1 MMCHYEF
8 FKKVSPCLRKGGEG
22 ACTLQV
28 QTNGEC
34 SVETLKDT
42 EDLYV
47 FAKVIS
53 AMLLNLQNIALNE
66 IPKLNVEVEAASL
79 PVVMN

>member
-1 MMCHYEF
+1 
-8 FKKVSPCLRKGGEG
+8 
-22 ACTLQV
+22 V

>member
-1 MMCHYEF
+1 M
-8 FKKVSPCLRKGGEG
+8 
-22 ACTLQV
+22 

-66 IPKLNVEVEAASL
+66 IPKLNVEVEAVSL

>member
-1 MMCHYEF
+1 M
-8 FKKVSPCLRKGGEG
+8 
-22 ACTLQV
+22 